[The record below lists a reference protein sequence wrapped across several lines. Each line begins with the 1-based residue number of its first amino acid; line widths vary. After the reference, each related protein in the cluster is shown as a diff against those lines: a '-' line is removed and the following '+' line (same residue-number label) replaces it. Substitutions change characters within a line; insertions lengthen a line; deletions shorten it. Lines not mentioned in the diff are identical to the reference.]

1 MPNHTLHEAFL
12 DALKTT
18 DSGVFYCSERKAQE
32 ETFTGVVDWTRAT
45 IPKITSKSSDGQS
58 HRRRP
63 CVCGCW
69 RLHSKDIKSERGEV
83 QMSTTRRKHNVL
95 WCLP

>member
-45 IPKITSKSSDGQS
+45 IPKITSKVISLDCIVVVLKATRENYRPSPFISD
-58 HRRRP
+58 
-63 CVCGCW
+63 
-69 RLHSKDIKSERGEV
+69 
-83 QMSTTRRKHNVL
+83 
-95 WCLP
+95 